1 MLTINKIKNE
11 GVDECIL
18 ECMNIQSFKRNE
30 NIIRE
35 KIENY
40 DVLTKTERE
49 DLLISINSIDTV
61 TYFNCGYCGG
71 PIIGNPI
78 REVNSNDTPGVETES
93 PIWYI
98 HSKQDNDSS
107 NHKNWHL
114 ECIGIEKAE
123 KIRDMWLQAMEHNGL
138 HIQQDEE
145 QRWIDNCLT
154 SAVNRDESLKP
165 YTTAGICRGYNEDC
179 DSCGEFLAENPNGGR
194 NVDFVKTGGR
204 KRFHI
209 HCFGDQR
216 IKHMFLWWN
225 WVATHQVDPGE
236 MFKRSTEGW
245 EPFSESSKKRTNKG
259 WINTEYKVRVDRLK
273 HDYELKRIHAEIEQT
288 ERRVKELKDEEAQ
301 MR

>member
-11 GVDECIL
+11 GVGECIL
-18 ECMNIQSFKRNE
+18 ECMNRQSFKRNE

-35 KIENY
+35 KIKNY
-40 DVLTKTERE
+40 DVLTKTERD

-78 REVNSNDTPGVETES
+78 RDETES

-98 HSKQDNDSS
+98 NSKQDNDSS

-123 KIRDMWLQAMEHNGL
+123 KIRDIWLQAMERNGL

-165 YTTAGICRGYNEDC
+165 YTIAGICRGYNDDC
-179 DSCGEFLAENPNGGR
+179 DSCGEFLTEDRQDSDLR

-225 WVATHQVDPGE
+225 WIATNQVDPGE

-245 EPFSESSKKRTNKG
+245 EPTKQTVSYAHKGRDG
-259 WINTEYKVRVDRLK
+259 WINTEYKVRVDRLE
-273 HDYELKRIHAEIEQT
+273 HAYELKRIHAEIEHT